1 MSLTPAPPLDART
14 FDELVDA
21 GRRRITSLAP
31 DWTDLSPSDP
41 GIVLLEVF
49 AYLTEGLLYRL
60 NRLPDTAYDSFLR
73 LLGVNRQPQSAAT
86 VKLTFTRNAP
96 ADAPRAIPRGTRVTV
111 ARAASGSETPVFV
124 VATGGTM
131 APGDLSIE
139 LTANHAEP
147 VDGEAADTGTGM
159 PGQVVRARRGP
170 IVESLAGELPLIVA
184 TELKPGD
191 AAAGAETI
199 DFNGVTHRVWHEV
212 PDFSD
217 LGDER
222 FVYVADRATGT
233 VTFAPAV
240 RLTRD
245 DGTLAEQPAALGE
258 APPAGRTIRLWYWVG
273 GGPSGNVAENTL
285 TVLKDPIP
293 GVQVTNK
300 ARATGGRAAETIEQ
314 ARLRG
319 PVEFRR
325 LERAVTARDFEDLAS
340 RSSAIA
346 RSLAITK
353 VDLWAHAA
361 PGTVEVIVVPSV
373 PDLTERQYRLSP
385 AELAGYET
393 EAARVSVQ
401 QTLDERRPLGTQCEV
416 SWVSVKTVTVSARV
430 VIHRN
435 ADRDSIERQV
445 LDRLYQTIIPV
456 QTPLQ
461 PEGWEFGHPLRS
473 WDVNLIVEPVAGVQ
487 YADSVKLLVDSAPD
501 ADVTSL
507 VPAVQQPRMWF
518 AASGDTLFRTSDDG
532 DGWELVARVPGEEI
546 QLVRPHPLRPGLL
559 AIVSQTAGDGPSQ
572 VRISTDAA
580 QSMREKPVA
589 PGSHVY
595 DAAWIERS
603 GRPLLLLATDAG
615 LREMSADEGAQVG
628 SIAVTGAN
636 PEPGLFALTAAID
649 SLGNVRVAVAARDG
663 GGVYLSDAGGESGT
677 FRLVGMQGKDI
688 RRLVVQ
694 EPGGHA
700 YLWAAMTA
708 AGFETGVG
716 AYRVDLTAAV
726 TPEAWQLV
734 GDNWS
739 VLNAG
744 SCRTI
749 AFRGKQVLA
758 ATERRGVLWISLDAP
773 TPQWS
778 AADLRNGLPLQEDG
792 HPFPVRTL
800 GVSPED
806 AGSAQPSGIIMAGGD
821 RGVYRARDPGG
832 PFENISARELTNK
845 VTLPSTWLFCSGSHQ
860 IDVVYDDARR

>member
-1 MSLTPAPPLDART
+1 MTLTPAPPLDART
-14 FDELVDA
+14 FDELVEA

-31 DWTDLSPSDP
+31 EWTDLSPSDP

-86 VKLTFTRNAP
+86 VKLTFTRAAP
-96 ADAPRAIPRGTRVTV
+96 ADAVRAIPRGTRVTV
-111 ARAASGSETPVFV
+111 ARAASAGETPVFV
-124 VATGGTM
+124 IAAGGTM
-131 APGDLSIE
+131 APGDLSLE

-147 VDGEAADTGTGM
+147 IDGEAAGTGTGL

-170 IVESLAGELPLIVA
+170 IVESSTGDLPLIVA
-184 TELKPGD
+184 TELKAGD
-191 AAAGAETI
+191 ASSGVETI
-199 DFNGVTHRVWHEV
+199 DFNGVAHRVWREV
-212 PDFSD
+212 PDFSE

-233 VTFAPAV
+233 VTFAPAI
-240 RLTRD
+240 RITLD
-245 DGTLAEQPAALGE
+245 DGTLAEQPSALGE
-258 APPAGRTIRLWYWVG
+258 APPLGRTIRLWYWVG

-300 ARATGGRAAETIEQ
+300 TRATGGRAAETIEQ

-346 RSLAITK
+346 RSLAVTK
-353 VDLWAHAA
+353 VELWAHAA
-361 PGTVEVIVVPSV
+361 PGTVQVIIVPSV
-373 PDLTERQYRLSP
+373 PDLLARQYRLSP

-393 EAARVSVQ
+393 EAARAGVQ
-401 QTLDERRPLGTQCEV
+401 QTLDERRPLGTRCEV
-416 SWVSVKTVTVSARV
+416 SWVNVKTVTVRARV

-435 ADRDSIERQV
+435 ADRDSIARQV

-461 PEGWEFGHPLRS
+461 PEGWGFGHPLRS
-473 WDVNLIVEPVAGVQ
+473 WDVNLIVEAVAGVQ
-487 YADSVKLLVDSAPD
+487 YADSVQLLVDSAPD
-501 ADVTSL
+501 ADVASL

-518 AASGDTLFRTSDDG
+518 TASGDTLFRTSDDG
-532 DGWELVARVPGEEI
+532 DGWELVARVPGEQI

-559 AIVSQTAGDGPSQ
+559 AIISQTADDGPSQ
-572 VRISTDAA
+572 VRISADAA
-580 QSMREKPVA
+580 ESMGTKAVS
-589 PGSHVY
+589 PGTHVY
-595 DAAWIERS
+595 DAAWIERF
-603 GRPLLLLATDAG
+603 GKPLLLLATDAG
-615 LREMSADEGAQVG
+615 LREMAPEEGAQVG
-628 SIAVTGAN
+628 SVAVTGAN
-636 PEPGLFALTAAID
+636 PEPGIFAVTAAID
-649 SLGNVRVAVAARDG
+649 ALGNVRVAVAARDG
-663 GGVYLSDAGGESGT
+663 GGVHLSDAGGQSGT
-677 FRLVGMQGKDI
+677 FRLVGMQGKDV

-700 YLWAAMTA
+700 YLWAGITA

-744 SCRTI
+744 SCRAI
-749 AFRGKQVLA
+749 AFRGRQVLA
-758 ATERRGVLWISLDAP
+758 ATERRGVLWLNLDAP
-773 TPQWS
+773 TPQWT
-778 AADLRNGLPLQEDG
+778 AADVRNGLPLQEDG
-792 HPFPVRTL
+792 HPFPIRTL
-800 GVSPED
+800 AVSPED
-806 AGSAQPSGIIMAGGD
+806 VGSAQPSGIIVAGGD
-821 RGVYRARDPGG
+821 RGVYRTRDPGA
-832 PFENISARELTNK
+832 PYENVSARELSSK

-860 IDVVYDDARR
+860 VDVVYDDARR